1 MRIREAR
8 DDDAL
13 DVIELIGG
21 VFGEHHRCILDVDG
35 EMPEL
40 RRIASWARELGGT
53 FWVCEEGDRVVACCG
68 ATPTIDGRGVEL
80 RKLYVHRRSR
90 GSGVGR
96 ALYAKVVESARTRE
110 AAFIELWSDTK
121 FASGHRFY
129 ERNGFVRTGE
139 PRSLGDL
146 SDTREYRYVLA
157 LGGSVAKESR

>member
-40 RRIASWARELGGT
+40 RGIASWARALGGT
-53 FWVCEEGDRVVACCG
+53 FWVCEEGGRVVGCCG
-68 ATPTIDGRGVEL
+68 FTPTSDPRGIEL
-80 RKLYVHRRSR
+80 RKLYVHRRAR
-90 GSGVGR
+90 GGGVGR
-96 ALYAKVVESARTRE
+96 ALYAKVLEAARGRS

-129 ERNGFVRTGE
+129 ERNGFVRTGQ
-139 PRSLGDL
+139 PRALGDL
-146 SDTREYRYVLA
+146 SETREYRYVLELA
-157 LGGSVAKESR
+157 RPAPAEAR

>member
-53 FWVCEEGDRVVACCG
+53 FWVCEEGERVVGCCG
-68 ATPTIDGRGVEL
+68 FTPTGEPLGIEL
-80 RKLYVHRRSR
+80 RKLYVHRRAR

-96 ALYAKVVESARTRE
+96 ALYAKVLATAHARG

-129 ERNGFVRTGE
+129 ERNGFVRVGE

-146 SDTREYRYVLA
+146 SDTQEHRYVLELA
-157 LGGSVAKESR
+157 GSVATENP